1 MFLNYE
7 VLLNMSQPLPL
18 LAWPRNAANKEAHLY
33 LKKDT
38 TATTATAATTT
49 ATTATTA
56 ATAAPLA
63 LSLRHP
69 H

>member
-49 ATTATTA
+49 ATTA

>member
-7 VLLNMSQPLPL
+7 VLLNVSQPLPL

-33 LKKDT
+33 FKKDT

-56 ATAAPLA
+56 APLA